1 MKLNLTILETSDIH
15 GSIMPLGY
23 GNNKYEPLG
32 LAKVSTII
40 KEERTK
46 EQHVLVIDNGDLIQ
60 GTPLTYH
67 YVKKQSYEENPM
79 IRVLNHLNYDAAVV
93 GNHEF
98 NYGMD
103 VLKQAVKHS
112 SFPWLSANILE
123 EQSGNPFLGKPYII
137 KQYDSA
143 KVAVL
148 GVTTHYVPNWENPAH
163 IEGLTFENVLQSTQ
177 KWVSFIKE
185 KEKPDLLIVSY
196 HGGFEKD
203 PTTGEITENLTGEN
217 QGYEICQKIAGIDIL
232 LTGHQ
237 HRTIATYINNVLVL
251 QPGVNGQMVG
261 KATIVFEKEAGMWKI
276 VDKKAELK
284 SVEQVEADQYVIEL
298 IQDYETATQK
308 WLDIPMGKI
317 KGDMMVED
325 AHQLRLGDN
334 ALIEFINKVQMKVS
348 GAEISNSA
356 LFHINSPGFPAN
368 VTMRDI
374 VSNYIYPNTLKVI
387 QLTGQDIK
395 DALERSASYFMIGKG
410 GEVVVNPSFITPKP
424 QHYNYD
430 MWEGI
435 EYILD
440 IRRPIGERVVKLTR
454 NGQEMDLDQKFEV
467 VMNNY
472 RAGGGG
478 DYAMYRDKPVVKD
491 IPMDMSELI
500 ANYILEEKVI
510 NASVNR
516 NWKVI
521 WKEDDEG
528 DK

>member
-1 MKLNLTILETSDIH
+1 MKLNLTILETSDVH
-15 GSIMPLGY
+15 GSIMPINY
-23 GNNKYEPLG
+23 GNNEYTPLG
-32 LAKVSTII
+32 LAKVSTIL
-40 KEERTK
+40 KEERTNGR
-46 EQHVLVIDNGDLIQ
+46 HVLVIDNGDLIQ

-67 YVKKQSYEENPM
+67 YVKKQSNEENPM
-79 IRVLNHLNYDAAVV
+79 IRVLNHLNYDAAVI

-103 VLKQAVKHS
+103 VLKQAVES
-112 SFPWLSANILE
+112 SAFPWLCANILN
-123 EQSGNPFLGKPYII
+123 EQSGKPFLGKPYII
-137 KQYDSA
+137 KQYNSV

-148 GVTTHYVPNWENPAH
+148 GVTTHYIPNWEDPSH
-163 IEGLTFENVLQSTQ
+163 LKGLTFEEALKSTE
-177 KWVSFIKE
+177 KWVDFIKE
-185 KEKPDLLIVSY
+185 KENPDLLIVSY

-203 PTTGEITENLTGEN
+203 PATGEITENLTGEN
-217 QGYEICQKIAGIDIL
+217 QGYEICGKVAGIDIL

-237 HRTIATYINNVLVL
+237 HRTIATTINNVLVL

-261 KATIVFEKEAGMWKI
+261 KATISFEKTAGKWEI
-276 VDKKAELK
+276 ADKKAELIP
-284 SVEQVEADQYVIEL
+284 VEHVEPDKKITEL
-298 IQDYETATQK
+298 IQDDETATQK
-308 WLDIPMGKI
+308 WLDTPMGKI
-317 KGDMMVED
+317 KGDMLVED
-325 AHQLRLGDN
+325 AHQIRLGDN
-334 ALIEFINKVQMKVS
+334 PLIEFINKVQMKVS
-348 GAEISNSA
+348 GADISNTA
-356 LFHINSPGFPAN
+356 LFHNNSPGFPTS

-387 QLTGQDIK
+387 KITGQDIK
-395 DALERSASYFMIGKG
+395 DALERSASYFMIGKSD
-410 GEVVVNPSFITPKP
+410 ELVVNPSFTTPKP

-440 IRRPIGERVVKLTR
+440 IRKPIGERVVKLARDGREIDR
-454 NGQEMDLDQKFEV
+454 NQEFEV

-478 DYAMYRDKPVVKD
+478 DYTMYRDKPVVKD

-510 NASVNR
+510 EATVDG

-521 WKEDDEG
+521 WKDEDN
-528 DK
+528 

>member
-1 MKLNLTILETSDIH
+1 MKLNLTILETSDVH
-15 GSIMPLGY
+15 GSILAINY
-23 GNNKYEPLG
+23 GNNEYSPLG
-32 LAKVSTII
+32 LAKVSTFI
-40 KEERTK
+40 KKERANGR
-46 EQHVLVIDNGDLIQ
+46 HVLVLDNGDLIQ

-67 YVKKQSYEENPM
+67 YVKKQSTEENPM
-79 IRVLNHLNYDAAVV
+79 IRVLNHINYDAAVV

-98 NYGMD
+98 NYGMN
-103 VLKQAVKHS
+103 VLKQAVES
-112 SFPWLSANILE
+112 SNFSWLCANILDKE
-123 EQSGNPFLGKPYII
+123 GSPFLGKPYII
-137 KQYDSA
+137 KQYDSV

-148 GVTTHYVPNWENPAH
+148 GVTTHYIPNWEDPSH
-163 IEGLTFENVLQSTQ
+163 IKGLTFEEALKSTK
-177 KWVSFIKE
+177 KWVELIRE
-185 KEKPDLLIVSY
+185 RENPDLLIVSY
-196 HGGFEKD
+196 HGGFERD
-203 PTTGEITENLTGEN
+203 PVTGELTENLTGEN
-217 QGYEICQKIAGIDIL
+217 QGYEMCEKIAGIDIL

-237 HRTIATYINNVLVL
+237 HRTIATTINNVLVL

-261 KATIVFEKEAGMWKI
+261 KATVTLEKKDGKWEIA
-276 VDKKAELK
+276 DKKAELK
-284 SVEQVEADQYVIEL
+284 SIEYMESDKEVVEL

-308 WLDIPMGKI
+308 WLDTPMGQI
-317 KGDMMVED
+317 KGDMLVED
-325 AHQLRLGDN
+325 AHQIRLGDN

-348 GAEISNSA
+348 GADISNTA
-356 LFHINSPGFPAN
+356 LFHNNSPGFPTS

-387 QLTGQDIK
+387 QITGQDIK
-395 DALERSASYFMIGKG
+395 DALERSSSYFMIGES
-410 GEVVVNPSFITPKP
+410 GELEVNPSFTTPKP

-440 IRRPIGERVVKLTR
+440 IRKPIGERVVKLAKEGR
-454 NGQEMDLDQKFEV
+454 EIDMSQEYEV

-478 DYAMYRDKPVVKD
+478 DYTMYRDKPIVKD

-510 NASVNR
+510 EATVNR

-521 WKEDDEG
+521 WKDEN
-528 DK
+528 K